1 MRAGPSASFVQ
12 LLLVGVLSVAI
23 MVIDGYDIGAMPLIV
38 PQLSQLWGVEPAS
51 FGPALSAVV
60 IGLGIGAFLFAPLG
74 DKLGRRLTTVVSLAI
89 IAFATLGTA
98 WSTSLSQLFW
108 WRLITGTGLG
118 ACLPNVLAILA
129 QVVPAQ
135 RRASVM
141 TVVSCGI
148 PVGAAG
154 AGIVVPALT
163 NAYGWQA
170 SFYVPA
176 VLMIAVTL
184 LVALC
189 LRQIPMPEPKAPVS
203 AAKDRRWHWTDIPVL
218 APLGQG
224 LLLRTAIFSG
234 LFCFNALTMYMLSS
248 WLPTLLQRSGFAFE
262 SASLLASVVQ
272 LGGLFG
278 GLALATQ
285 IDRQRTNGALLTGY
299 GVVALGL
306 IALAFVAPGALG
318 WGAILLLIGAGVG
331 GAHIALPAVA
341 ANIYP
346 QAMLSAGIGLAVTV
360 ARLGAMAG
368 PMAGAWLIGREV
380 SSGGFF
386 LALLLPVAACALC
399 VLAFVKAK
407 LANGPSDQEATM
419 FADDRLPTRVDPR
432 ARAFSRSGR

>member
-1 MRAGPSASFVQ
+1 MSGATDETVRGTPSAGLVQ
-12 LLLVGVLSVAI
+12 LILVSVLSVAI

-60 IGLGIGAFLFAPLG
+60 IGLGIGAFVFAPLG

-98 WSTSLSQLFW
+98 WSTSLPQLFW
-108 WRLITGTGLG
+108 WRLITGAGLG

-129 QVVPAQ
+129 QVVSAQ

-176 VLMIAVTL
+176 MLMFAVTV

-189 LRQIPMPEPKAPVS
+189 LRQLPMPEAKATV
-203 AAKDRRWHWTDIPVL
+203 AQAGRRWHWTDIPVL
-218 APLGQG
+218 APLGKG

-248 WLPTLLQRSGFAFE
+248 WLPTILQSSGFAFE
-262 SASLLASVVQ
+262 TASLLASVVQ

-299 GVVALGL
+299 GAVALAL
-306 IALAFVAPGALG
+306 IALAFVAPGPIG
-318 WGAILLLIGAGVG
+318 WGALLLLIGAGVG

-368 PMAGAWLIGREV
+368 PMVGAWLIGRDV
-380 SSGGFF
+380 SNGGFF

-399 VLAFVKAK
+399 VFAFVKAK
-407 LANGPSDQEATM
+407 LANKPS
-419 FADDRLPTRVDPR
+419 V
-432 ARAFSRSGR
+432 

>member
-1 MRAGPSASFVQ
+1 MSGSVHMIANGADRADAGPPATLLQ
-12 LLLVGVLSVAI
+12 LIIVGILSVAI

-38 PQLSQLWGVEPAS
+38 PQLSHLWGIEPAN

-60 IGLGIGAFLFAPLG
+60 IGLGIGAFFFAPLG
-74 DKLGRRLTTVVSLAI
+74 DKLGRRLTTVASLAV
-89 IAFATLGTA
+89 IALATLGTA
-98 WSTSLSQLFW
+98 WSSSVTQLFW
-108 WRLITGTGLG
+108 WRLVTGTGLG

-129 QVVPAQ
+129 QVVPAE

-141 TVVSCGI
+141 TLVSCGI

-154 AGIVVPALT
+154 AGIIVPALT

-176 VLMIAVTL
+176 MLMLAVTV
-184 LVALC
+184 LVALS
-189 LRQIPMPEPKAPVS
+189 LRQLPMPEPKAPVE
-203 AAKDRRWHWTDIPVL
+203 AAAPRRWHWTDIPVL
-218 APLGQG
+218 APLGKG
-224 LLLRTAIFSG
+224 LRLRTAIFSG

-248 WLPTLLQRSGFAFE
+248 WLPTLLQTSGFAFE
-262 SASLLASVVQ
+262 SASLLASAVQ

-278 GLALATQ
+278 GLALAVQ
-285 IDRQRTNGALLTGY
+285 IDRHRTNGALLTGY

-306 IALAFVAPGALG
+306 VVLALVAPDPLR
-318 WGAILLLIGAGVG
+318 WGVLLLLIGAGVG

-346 QAMLSAGIGLAVTV
+346 KAMLSAGIGLAVTV

-368 PMAGAWLIGREV
+368 PMAGAWLIGRQV

-399 VLAFVKAK
+399 VLAFARAK
-407 LANGPSDQEATM
+407 LANGPSD
-419 FADDRLPTRVDPR
+419 
-432 ARAFSRSGR
+432 

>member
-1 MRAGPSASFVQ
+1 MSGSTDIAADGAARVETTPPATLAQ
-12 LLLVGVLSVAI
+12 LIIVGILSVAI

-38 PQLSQLWGVEPAS
+38 PQVSQLWGVVPAS

-60 IGLGIGAFLFAPLG
+60 IGLGIGAFFFAPLG
-74 DKLGRRLTTVVSLAI
+74 DRLGRRLTTVVSLAV
-89 IAFATLGTA
+89 IALATLGTA
-98 WSTSLSQLFW
+98 WSASVTQLFW
-108 WRLITGTGLG
+108 WRLVTGTGLG

-129 QVVPAQ
+129 QVVPAE

-141 TVVSCGI
+141 TLVSCGI

-176 VLMIAVTL
+176 TLMIAVTV
-184 LVALC
+184 LVALF
-189 LRQIPMPEPKAPVS
+189 LRQLPMPEPKAPVEP
-203 AAKDRRWHWTDIPVL
+203 AARRRWHWTDIPVL
-218 APLGQG
+218 APLGKG
-224 LLLRTAIFSG
+224 LRLRTAIFSG

-248 WLPTLLQRSGFAFE
+248 WLPTILQTSGFAFE
-262 SASLLASVVQ
+262 SASLLASAVQ

-278 GLALATQ
+278 GLLLAVQ
-285 IDRQRTNGALLTGY
+285 IDRHRTNGALLTGY
-299 GVVALGL
+299 GAVALGL
-306 IALAFVAPGALG
+306 VVLAFVAPDPLR
-318 WGAILLLIGAGVG
+318 WGVLLLLIGAGVG

-346 QAMLSAGIGLAVTV
+346 RAMLSAGIGLAVTV

-368 PMAGAWLIGREV
+368 PMAGAWLIGRQV

-399 VLAFVKAK
+399 VLAFARAK
-407 LANGPSDQEATM
+407 LANGPSD
-419 FADDRLPTRVDPR
+419 
-432 ARAFSRSGR
+432 